1 MTQEQYS
8 FCVTA
13 VIASAVVADGARRGR
28 VFPRHLLPEPDR
40 HLRAKPRVN
49 GLSEE
54 G

>member
-1 MTQEQYS
+1 
-8 FCVTA
+8 
-13 VIASAVVADGARRGR
+13 VIAGVAC
-28 VFPRHLLPEPDR
+28 FPRHLLPELDR